1 MWVTK
6 VGHKRWPR
14 GLSLRGSTFQYRV
27 RVPVDLRKDFGCSHV
42 KRSLGTDS
50 PSLAVRLGR
59 RMAVEIDALF
69 EERRRVVGL
78 AYETRLLAS
87 NDNIDTVSKSRPS
100 SVAIGDSDGI
110 MSPSRETESQP
121 AAPTLSAIYQRYLDD
136 PTRRRCARTMLAHA
150 TTRRVVEDI
159 IGSATPIAE
168 ITRETCRDLFEV
180 LRWLPVN
187 YNKKYGDL
195 SARDAAAMGKSD
207 PQVRTIN
214 PTNLNAYM
222 ARFGSLLNWAVAE
235 EYIVR
240 NPSRGLQLAE
250 TVHPQDRRR
259 PFAVQQLQ
267 RIFSAPVYS
276 GCKDEQA
283 GYAVPGSTIATGARY
298 WVALL
303 GLLSGARLNEICQ
316 LDVADIRL
324 IEGVAC
330 LVISE
335 DSATGGR
342 DKSLKNKA
350 SARIVPVHPVL
361 LQLGFMDFVDRKK
374 RDGAFKLFD
383 DLPAGAK
390 GFRSVA
396 FSRWFARF
404 LVRSSASAPQTCYHS
419 FRHGFRDAARNAR
432 IDRDIVL
439 RLGGW
444 TTGGGQSEAAD
455 NYGNGY
461 HPRVLFEAISKIEYS
476 GLNLTHLVQYRL
488 PTAGSE
494 IRNAPIATVA
504 LKSFFVPN
512 LPLP

>member
-1 MWVTK
+1 M
-6 VGHKRWPR
+6 GHKRWPR
-14 GLSLRGSTFQYRV
+14 GLSLRGSTFQFRV
-27 RVPVDLRKDFGCSHV
+27 RVPADLRADFGCSHV
-42 KRSLGTDS
+42 KRSLRTDS
-50 PSLAVRLGR
+50 PSLAMRLGR
-59 RMAVEIDALF
+59 QAAAEIDIMF
-69 EERRRVVGL
+69 EERRRVAGL
-78 AYETRLLAS
+78 AFEERLLAS
-87 NDNIDTVSKSRPS
+87 NDNVGVASTARRS
-100 SVAIGDSDGI
+100 SIAIVCDDRVL
-110 MSPSRETESQP
+110 SPSRETENRP
-121 AAPTLSAIYQRYLDD
+121 DALTLSAIYQRYLDD
-136 PTRRRCARTMLAHA
+136 PTRRRCARTMLAHV

-159 IGSATPIAE
+159 IGGATPIAD

-180 LRWLPVN
+180 LRSLPVN
-187 YNKKYGDL
+187 YNKKYSNV

-207 PQVRTIN
+207 QKVRTIN

-235 EYIVR
+235 EYIGR
-240 NPSRGLQLAE
+240 NPSKGLQLAE
-250 TVHPQDRRR
+250 TVHPLDRRR
-259 PFAVQQLQ
+259 PFSIEQLR

-283 GYAVPGSTIATGARY
+283 GYALPGSTVATGARY

-335 DSATGGR
+335 ESVTGGR

-350 SARIVPVHPVL
+350 SARIVPLHPIL
-361 LQLGFMDFVDRKK
+361 LQLGFMDFVDRK
-374 RDGAFKLFD
+374 RRSGAFKLFD
-383 DLPAGAK
+383 DLPEGAK

-455 NYGNGY
+455 AYGVGY
-461 HPRVLFEAISKIEYS
+461 HPQVLYDAIAKIEYP
-476 GLNLTHLVQYRL
+476 GLDLTHLLQR
-488 PTAGSE
+488 
-494 IRNAPIATVA
+494 
-504 LKSFFVPN
+504 
-512 LPLP
+512 

>member
-1 MWVTK
+1 M
-6 VGHKRWPR
+6 
-14 GLSLRGSTFQYRV
+14 
-27 RVPVDLRKDFGCSHV
+27 GCSHV

-50 PSLAVRLGR
+50 PSMAMRLGR
-59 RMAVEIDALF
+59 KMAVEIDAMF
-69 EERRRVVGL
+69 EERRRIAGL
-78 AYETRLLAS
+78 AYEDRLLAS
-87 NDNIDTVSKSRPS
+87 NDNISLQAKAGPS
-100 SVAIGDSDGI
+100 SLPVVDSNHL
-110 MSPSRETESQP
+110 MPSARGGEERP
-121 AAPTLSAIYQRYLDD
+121 VAPTLSAIYQRYLDD
-136 PTRRRCARTMLAHA
+136 PTRRRCARTMLAHR
-150 TTRRVVEDI
+150 TTRRVVEDV
-159 IGSATPIAE
+159 IGASTPITD
-168 ITRETCRDLFEV
+168 ITRETCRDLFET

-187 YNKKYGDL
+187 YNKIYGHL
-195 SARDAAAMGKSD
+195 TAREAAAVGKSD
-207 PQVRTIN
+207 TKVRTLN

-235 EYIVR
+235 EHIDR

-250 TVHPQDRRR
+250 TVHSQDRRR
-259 PFAVQQLQ
+259 PFSAEQLQ

-283 GYAVPGSTIATGARY
+283 GYALPGSTVATGARY

-303 GLLSGARLNEICQ
+303 GLFSGARLNEICQ

-324 IEGVAC
+324 IEDVAC

-335 DSATGGR
+335 ESVTGGR

-350 SARIVPVHPVL
+350 SARLVPVHPIL
-361 LQLGFMDFVDRKK
+361 LRLGFMEFVDRKK

-444 TTGGGQSEAAD
+444 TTGGGHSEAAD
-455 NYGNGY
+455 NYGTGY
-461 HPRVLFEAISKIEYS
+461 HPRVLFEAISKIEYPD
-476 GLNLTHLVQYRL
+476 LDLTHLMRNRL
-488 PTAGSE
+488 SM
-494 IRNAPIATVA
+494 VA
-504 LKSFFVPN
+504 L
-512 LPLP
+512 